1 MIYKYENEKLKYYK
15 KRLNELNKLNFFY
28 NDSNIRFYF

>member
-15 KRLNELNKLNFFY
+15 KRLNELNKLNFFTM
-28 NDSNIRFYF
+28 IL